1 MHRIDTATRANDL
14 FGAGKHGYKDGDK
27 AGGIPATDLDAA
39 IFNALQEEIVGV
51 IEGQGIA
58 LVKGNHTQLRQA
70 ITQMIQSGQRAVII
84 NNATFA
90 PAVTGTGKAVY
101 WDSANN
107 RFDLALADGSAKQ
120 NMVGFADVA
129 NGNVYAFGDAVL
141 FAGLT
146 PGGRYYLDST
156 TAGAITDTAPPS
168 GVVFVGIARGAT
180 EIFVDVDAASGQA
193 PIYGVQ
199 GAFKNLTASAN
210 GTGANV
216 SVSADEIVVE
226 NSSNDYKTLRS
237 VALVINTAGS
247 GANGLDTGALA
258 GSTWYS
264 VFVIAKDDGTV
275 AGLISISAVTPAMPI
290 GYTFFARVGWIRTDS
305 SANKYPL
312 AFTQRGRR
320 VQYLATASGNVAGA
334 QLMAIGAAGTF
345 SHTTPVFVP
354 VGVQNF
360 VPPTAATI
368 EIVASGNYGSG
379 GPSAVMVAPGANY
392 LGDYSNTA
400 APPVY
405 TTSATAYSVST
416 ILLEGSNVYWCSSN
430 TGGMLFCFGWEDNL

>member
-1 MHRIDTATRANDL
+1 MHRIDTATKAADL

-27 AGGIPATDLDAA
+27 ANGIPATDLDAA
-39 IFNALQEEIVGV
+39 TFNALQEEIVGV

-84 NNATFA
+84 NNAVFA
-90 PAVTGTGKAVY
+90 PSVTGTGKAVY

-210 GTGANV
+210 GTSANV

-226 NSSNDYKTLRS
+226 NASNAYKTLRS
-237 VALVINTAGS
+237 VSLTINTANS
-247 GANGLDTGALA
+247 GANGLDTGTLA
-258 GSTWYS
+258 ASTWYA
-264 VFVIAKDDGTV
+264 VFVIAKDDGTT
-275 AGLISISAVTPAMPI
+275 AGLMSTSSSAPTMPS
-290 GYTFFARVGWIRTDS
+290 GYTYKARVGWIRTDGTG
-305 SANKYPL
+305 NKYPL
-312 AFTQRGRR
+312 GFTQKGRN
-320 VQYLATASGNVAGA
+320 VSYLVASGSNVTAPPT
-334 QLMAIGAAGTF
+334 MASGSAGTW
-345 SHTTPVFVP
+345 SSGTYTSVAVS
-354 VGVQNF
+354 VSNY
-360 VPPTAATI
+360 VPPTAAKIAVHINTASAAVI
-368 EIVASGNYGSG
+368 AGITPNNSSTWTGYGGANPPPINNVNGNTMPVVWGSVLLESTNIYWASG
-379 GPSAVMVAPGANY
+379 GAT
-392 LGDYSNTA
+392 LMCD
-400 APPVY
+400 
-405 TTSATAYSVST
+405 
-416 ILLEGSNVYWCSSN
+416 
-430 TGGMLFCFGWEDNL
+430 GWEDNL